1 MSLLLA
7 LAPWQRTVA
16 LTTCQA
22 VDVPDDCV
30 RRRSE
35 EDRTATLA
43 EEQELRETLRAS
55 ISKLKAARPLT
66 VVDGTATLSCGSER
80 AESLACCREHPT
92 EPPKCRSAL
101 DELMACSRTA
111 RQSATVSSA
120 TTSTAQ
126 AESSAGG

>member
-1 MSLLLA
+1 MPARVSRA
-7 LAPWQRTVA
+7 AFYIA
-16 LTTCQA
+16 AYQA

-66 VVDGTATLSCGSER
+66 VVDSAATLSCGAER
-80 AESLACCREHPT
+80 AATLACYREHPT
-92 EPPKCRSAL
+92 EPLKCRAAV
-101 DELMACSRTA
+101 EQFMACSRTA
-111 RQSATVSSA
+111 RQTASPVSSA